1 MKTAHLAHVVPACV
15 LPGFV
20 LAHLVREQTGAPTPG
35 RGTKRSSVRG
45 DGSTTLQGATLE
57 LLVEL
62 FVLQSAEARDLEAAR
77 ENAAEPGKLPSAV
90 EAFRRFGDS
99 DALVLARRLTDEGVA
114 LEVEGGRARDNEVV
128 HDRLDVVRREGLC
141 PEPPV
146 FTR

>member
-1 MKTAHLAHVVPACV
+1 MEGAASLPIRELRSRLWGGESNARVSLGAAH
-15 LPGFV
+15 
-20 LAHLVREQTGAPTPG
+20 T
-35 RGTKRSSVRG
+35 
-45 DGSTTLQGATLE
+45 DLQGATLE
-57 LLVEL
+57 PLVEL

-77 ENAAEPGKLPSAV
+77 ENAAEPGEIPFTG
-90 EAFRRFGDS
+90 EEFRRIGHP

-128 HDRLDVVRREGLC
+128 HDRLDVVRQEGLC